1 MGTNNPGTSQVG
13 VRGFALG
20 PFETNCYVVRVGAS
34 TGCWIIDAGY
44 EPGELI
50 GYARQAGLTPEAI
63 VLTHAHA
70 DHIAGV
76 RAVLDAFPGTP
87 LWIHGAEREWLRDPQ
102 LNLSAAI
109 GMAVTAPDPDATLT
123 HGQQLELDGSTWRV
137 LHTPG
142 HSPGGITLYCEQAS
156 LALVGDTLFAGSIG
170 RSDFPGSSFETL
182 AHSIR
187 THLYTLPPETR
198 ALPGHGPATTI
209 GREKSTNPFVRAD

>member
-50 GYARQAGLTPEAI
+50 GYTRQAGLTPAAI

-123 HGQQLELDGSTWRV
+123 HGQQLELDGSIGYAGRDQAAWMYGLEQSGWADLRGSVMLNYDWDDRTTLQLGLHASTIVASTLDTWFDD
-137 LHTPG
+137 L
-142 HSPGGITLYCEQAS
+142 GIDSDVYWVS
-156 LALVGDTLFAGSIG
+156 LGVNWHF
-170 RSDFPGSSFETL
+170 
-182 AHSIR
+182 
-187 THLYTLPPETR
+187 
-198 ALPGHGPATTI
+198 
-209 GREKSTNPFVRAD
+209 